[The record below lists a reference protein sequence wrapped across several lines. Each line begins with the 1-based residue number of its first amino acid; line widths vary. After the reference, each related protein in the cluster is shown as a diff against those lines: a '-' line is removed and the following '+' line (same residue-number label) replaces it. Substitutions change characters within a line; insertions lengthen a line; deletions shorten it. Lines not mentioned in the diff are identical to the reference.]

1 VPWVATRQTAH
12 PPSDAPR
19 VPRRRHFWDRRQRLT
34 DAGIRPSRGRAGTA
48 LDNALAES
56 VIATIKTELSSRR
69 PWPSR
74 FDLELA
80 VAGCVGRQNHGRIP
94 RGLGGRTPAEVD
106 HDYRSTLTTQ
116 TTKL

>member
-1 VPWVATRQTAH
+1 MV
-12 PPSDAPR
+12 
-19 VPRRRHFWDRRQRLT
+19 
-34 DAGIRPSRGRAGTA
+34 DAGIRPSRGRTGTA

-56 VIATIKTELSSRR
+56 VIATIKTELTSRR

-80 VAGCVGRQNHGRIP
+80 VAGYIGWYNHGRIH

-106 HDYRSTLTTQ
+106 YDYRSTLTAQ